1 MAKTFSEDLR
11 KGIVQKREEGYRALP
26 ENIDTLAGLVFRSS
40 QAARREAVLE
50 PCSEG

>member
-1 MAKTFSEDLR
+1 MLCNLGAIQYVAPLAP
-11 KGIVQKREEGYRALP
+11 VRALP
-26 ENIDTLAGLVFRSS
+26 ENIDTLAGLVLRSS